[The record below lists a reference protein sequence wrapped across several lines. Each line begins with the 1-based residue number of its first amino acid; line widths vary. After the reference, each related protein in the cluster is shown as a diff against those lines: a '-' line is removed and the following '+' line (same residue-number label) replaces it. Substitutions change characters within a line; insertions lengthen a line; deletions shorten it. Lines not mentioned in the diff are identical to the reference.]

1 MPQTRADGQ
10 LNEENLEQAERQ
22 PLSEPEAPQTTSY
35 VLPQVLHTSRS
46 HYALTRREITK
57 GIANRFVH
65 SRTYI
70 VLYLTMAALS
80 ITTVIL
86 SLGQG
91 CPPLAFYILEVII
104 NSAMII
110 EVGIRLIA
118 FGKQFW
124 KSPFNTVDLILT
136 LFCAITL
143 LAITLVG
150 CGTGSKAEEVFDTLL
165 LVARNILQ
173 FGRLAAVTRQSGQ
186 SIFSR
191 PKPIDLSSSRSRRLD
206 IDIEDDDD
214 WRDLDGGYQR
224 IPNSFA
230 DEAPETPLTAQE
242 EVVFDADEND
252 VGPRLQNPWQS
263 QTQARDNEDT
273 WATLG

>member
-10 LNEENLEQAERQ
+10 LNERLSDDLEQAERQ
-22 PLSEPEAPQTTSY
+22 PLTEPEAPQTT
-35 VLPQVLHTSRS
+35 RS

-70 VLYLTMAALS
+70 VLYLSMAALS

-86 SLGQG
+86 SLGKG
-91 CPPLAFYILEVII
+91 CPPLAFYILEIII

-136 LFCAITL
+136 FFCALTL

-191 PKPIDLSSSRSRRLD
+191 PKPIDLSSARSRRLD

-214 WRDLDGGYQR
+214 WREDGDYR
-224 IPNSFA
+224 RMPNSFA
-230 DEAPETPLTAQE
+230 DETLETPLTTQE

-252 VGPRLQNPWQS
+252 AGPRPQNTWQTR
-263 QTQARDNEDT
+263 TQARDNEDT
-273 WATLG
+273 WAALG